1 MAKQLDPEQ
10 FEDVKEMMIYEVVL
24 SEALVNLL
32 HKKGLIKKAELL
44 EEIKK
49 IKAKTIEKKNSG
61 RLSPLYRFM
70 PKEKRIIAGVMA
82 LLGWMALASCQP
94 GQMIIPL
101 TP

>member
-44 EEIKK
+44 EEIKR
-49 IKAKTIEKKNSG
+49 IKSKTIEKK
-61 RLSPLYRFM
+61 
-70 PKEKRIIAGVMA
+70 K
-82 LLGWMALASCQP
+82 
-94 GQMIIPL
+94 
-101 TP
+101 

>member
-1 MAKQLDPEQ
+1 MAKPLDPEQ

-49 IKAKTIEKKNSG
+49 IKAKTIEKK
-61 RLSPLYRFM
+61 
-70 PKEKRIIAGVMA
+70 K
-82 LLGWMALASCQP
+82 
-94 GQMIIPL
+94 
-101 TP
+101 

>member
-1 MAKQLDPEQ
+1 MAKQLDPEL

-49 IKAKTIEKKNSG
+49 IKAKTIEKK
-61 RLSPLYRFM
+61 
-70 PKEKRIIAGVMA
+70 K
-82 LLGWMALASCQP
+82 
-94 GQMIIPL
+94 
-101 TP
+101 